1 MGSANGTPILSR
13 PLQERYGLTH
23 EEANRLLRQHG
34 HVLRV
39 LESEFEAFGARPE
52 LSRSLGILMRA
63 PDVAL
68 SWETLRGNSSEAFV
82 AFVESARSAHGG
94 AA

>member
-1 MGSANGTPILSR
+1 
-13 PLQERYGLTH
+13 
-23 EEANRLLRQHG
+23 
-34 HVLRV
+34 VLRV